1 MMLPPYFL
9 YESTEAMK
17 EERLGNLRAR
27 QQKPYRFKN
36 RISVRD
42 WLLLKSGDFLITI
55 GQNLKYQVYPHSVS
69 GSKRR
74 RLQLIIDD

>member
-17 EERLGNLRAR
+17 EERIGNLRAG
-27 QQKPYRFKN
+27 QQKPYRFKD

-42 WLLLKSGDFLITI
+42 WLLLKSGNFFITI
-55 GQNLKYQVYPHSVS
+55 GNSLKYQVCPPEYDTQVA
-69 GSKRR
+69 K
-74 RLQLIIDD
+74 